1 MIVREVVN
9 GVVRKPFVVN
19 YSELVGTA
27 CIVARVKQFRTKAQ
41 MDDFLYRLP
50 KMPGFIRIN
59 SVYNMDGAMGYI
71 R

>member
-1 MIVREVVN
+1 MMVREVVN
-9 GVVRKPFVVN
+9 GMIRKPFVVN

-27 CIVARVKQFRTKAQ
+27 CIVAKVKQFRTKEQ
-41 MDDFLYRLP
+41 MDNFLYRLP

-59 SVYNMDGAMGYI
+59 SVYNMDGVWGYI